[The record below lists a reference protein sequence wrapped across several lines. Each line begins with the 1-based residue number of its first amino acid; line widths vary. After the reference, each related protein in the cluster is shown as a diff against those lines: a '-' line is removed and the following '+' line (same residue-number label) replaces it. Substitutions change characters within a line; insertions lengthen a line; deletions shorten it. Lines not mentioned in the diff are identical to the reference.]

1 MKFLKFTNASF
12 RVIIRW
18 KTINILYK
26 IKTIIHRALS
36 IKEIFLVVL
45 EIVLNEEK
53 DFQRLTSFKN
63 SVT

>member
-12 RVIIRW
+12 RVIITW
-18 KTINILYK
+18 KTINIPYK
-26 IKTIIHRALS
+26 IKTIIHCALS